1 MVRLIVVEPNY
12 LSSNLIFDV
21 CVTYLWLII
30 LSVVGGVPVD
40 SEMLFDRLC
49 ESQDQVG
56 PVFQRCL

>member
-1 MVRLIVVEPNY
+1 
-12 LSSNLIFDV
+12 
-21 CVTYLWLII
+21 
-30 LSVVGGVPVD
+30 VVGGVPVD